1 MQTSL
6 KIPVYQSPFNPGLIN
21 TGAVLALAFLLSGC
35 WATSI
40 KSPDAEIDKLSTILI
55 VPVESPPL
63 EVIPNPIEARVPVYG
78 HYRNMSIDF
87 YLPKKLYQTS
97 GGVTVAGFVSEPDD
111 EQDLIIQNEQARA
124 LPAIATESKQD
135 WTPTLVLAQQ
145 AMNQLT
151 GDNIKAVLS
160 HDYYRLPMVD
170 ADRNAQLNH
179 WRDALVEWYGQ
190 DATTADYQSYAGID
204 AILELGFGNYRIFE
218 GQTSVQVLMKLID
231 PKTRQVIAR
240 TRAGTF
246 SVEAGGQIPLS
257 RDSEPFKQL
266 VSKMSSKLVKQGLTD
281 IGWQL

>member
-1 MQTSL
+1 MQTLL
-6 KIPVYQSPFNPGLIN
+6 KTPVYQSSSNPGLVN
-21 TGAVLALAFLLSGC
+21 TGAVLVLAFLLSGC

-40 KSPDAEIDKLSTILI
+40 KSPAAEIDKISTILV

-63 EVIPNPIEARVPVYG
+63 EIIPDPIKARVPVYG

-97 GGVTVAGFVSEPDD
+97 GGVTIAGFISEPDD
-111 EQDLIIQNEQARA
+111 AQDLTIQNEQAA
-124 LPAIATESKQD
+124 PLLASETGAEQA
-135 WTPTLVLAQQ
+135 WTPTLTLAQQ
-145 AMNQLT
+145 AMTQLAEN
-151 GDNIKAVLS
+151 NIKAVLS
-160 HDYYRLPMVD
+160 HDYYHLPMAD

-190 DATTADYQSYAGID
+190 DVTSANYQHYTGID
-204 AILELGFGNYRIFE
+204 AVLELGFGNYRIFE

-246 SVEAGGQIPLS
+246 TVEDGGRIPLN
-257 RDSEPFKQL
+257 RDSEPFKRL
-266 VSKMSSKLVKQGLTD
+266 VSKMSSKLLKQGLTD
-281 IGWQL
+281 IGWQF